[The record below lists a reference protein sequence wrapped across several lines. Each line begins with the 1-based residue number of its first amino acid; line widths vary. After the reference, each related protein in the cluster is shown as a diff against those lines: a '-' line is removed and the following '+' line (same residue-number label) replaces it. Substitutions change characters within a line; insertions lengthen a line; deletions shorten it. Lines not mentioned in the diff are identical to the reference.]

1 MKKIYTCFNCGFPF
15 AVDESEVPDYCP
27 SCSAPKEQYL
37 EEPWAGS
44 IEMRR
49 IHVDPPA
56 PDESRDPY
64 DISYHVAKPFIKEAG
79 NGKVRRFVLSYDEPE
94 TLRTFYRE
102 VCGWDIVDTDH
113 SDPKN
118 PLMYCATGPGTDKWE
133 PSIPSFEY
141 GFIKAK
147 NEKEPDASFVVQVK
161 NLEDTLEKTV
171 KYGGKVLRGRYT
183 LEEQEYALIEDS
195 EGNAFYLWEIAGIE
209 KPSVNPGRPPKK
221 FTRKS
226 LHGRTRIYLYTYKEL
241 RRFQTFCIN
250 VFGWDMIEMPEAV
263 SAIKPGDEHPAL
275 IIGTGPCQADY
286 EGSVPGHMNL
296 MVFWTPGELAEP
308 GPYMEISMDRP
319 LKDTLA
325 DIEKYGGRVITDKAE
340 SFLARVPVDEDSW
353 EPTCVVK
360 DPAGNYLYL
369 WKCPSSRTW
378 EEPETGYDKE

>member
-15 AVDESEVPDYCP
+15 AVDETEVPDYCP

-37 EEPWAGS
+37 EEPWTGS
-44 IEMRR
+44 IETRR

-56 PDESRDPY
+56 PDEARDPY

-79 NGKVRRFVLSYDEPE
+79 NGKVRRFVMSYDDPE
-94 TLRTFYRE
+94 KLRSFYTK
-102 VCGWDIVDTDH
+102 VCGWDIVNTDH
-113 SDPKN
+113 SSPDT
-118 PLMYCATGPGTDKWE
+118 PLMYCATGPGTPRWE
-133 PSIPSFEY
+133 PSVPSFEY
-141 GFIKAK
+141 GYLKAK
-147 NEKEPDASFVVQVK
+147 KDGHPDASFIVQVK
-161 NLEDTLEKTV
+161 SLEETLEKV
-171 KYGGKVLRGRYT
+171 KKYGGEVLKERYRS
-183 LEEQEYALIEDS
+183 EDQDYALIQDS
-195 EGNAFYLWEIAGIE
+195 EGNAIYLWEIPGEE
-209 KPSVNPGRPPKK
+209 KQSVNPGREPKK
-221 FTRKS
+221 FTQKS

-241 RRFQTFCIN
+241 RRFQSFCIN

-296 MVFWTPGELAEP
+296 MVFWTPDELAKP

-319 LKDTLA
+319 LADTLA
-325 DIEKYGGRVITDKAE
+325 DIEANGGRIITDKKE
-340 SFLARVPVDEDSW
+340 SFLARIPVDEDSW
-353 EPTCVVK
+353 EPTCVIE
-360 DPAGNYLYL
+360 DPAGNRLYL